1 MAYLMYLK
9 RKHVNDTHEQV
20 CYPNILNQGHFGRNS
35 TSKKFFL
42 KLSRNVSRKQI

>member
-1 MAYLMYLK
+1 MAHSIYLK
-9 RKHVNDTHEQV
+9 MKHVSDTHEQV
-20 CYPNILNQGHFGRNS
+20 CYPNILNQGRFGLDS